1 MQTSMTAIESA
12 FQTLPGGKVDITTK
26 FKEQSWIGV
35 CASPDAHALARVVL
49 HRIEH
54 DTGELKKFIDMLNVV
69 SGMDQIV
76 KKITQ
81 NL

>member
-1 MQTSMTAIESA
+1 MTAIVSA
-12 FQTLPGGKVDITTK
+12 FQIVPGGKDDIMTK

-35 CASPDAHALARVVL
+35 CASPDAHALVRVVL
-49 HRIEH
+49 GRIEN

-76 KKITQ
+76 KKIKQ